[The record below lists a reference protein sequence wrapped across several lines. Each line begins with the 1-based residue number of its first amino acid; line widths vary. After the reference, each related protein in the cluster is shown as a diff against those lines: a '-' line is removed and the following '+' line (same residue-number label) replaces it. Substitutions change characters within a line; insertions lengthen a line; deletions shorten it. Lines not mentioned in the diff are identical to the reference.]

1 MRTTLTTEMYI
12 FCVCVVWLS
21 DTAWREECIQLN
33 IRIFCMYNVSR
44 LTQFSIL
51 NLLPKLN
58 TDIFK
63 HKLLYQKV
71 KQTVY
76 LKS

>member
-33 IRIFCMYNVSR
+33 IRIFCMYNVVDLPNS
-44 LTQFSIL
+44 QFVT
-51 NLLPKLN
+51 K
-58 TDIFK
+58 TK
-63 HKLLYQKV
+63 Y
-71 KQTVY
+71 
-76 LKS
+76 